1 MNSRVKRPHR
11 RLRGRFPS
19 GIALLIGAALLILA
33 PPADAADP
41 AQSLVSERN
50 ALLLKLLR
58 NEDPRATTAA
68 LRQLY
73 EQRARLLAGAAQSAE
88 QGKKRQAELEL
99 YQKSLDYEAAW
110 YCRLAVDPK
119 APRGDGYQSLDF
131 GRVVRKTE
139 VAIEGPRDNPLA
151 DASVTLFE
159 VAGQSERYVVDGS
172 DNPSFQA
179 AVGDLVA
186 LCRHKQRVRSDLS
199 APWNTVKLT
208 SSKYSGRIA
217 RPPRI
222 VDKAAWNPLHIT
234 DSELRNAILWKRWET
249 PADRLVV
256 ALVRVEKDL
265 GDGRYAML
273 SRYWQD
279 PFVLEVPAGLP
290 RRELLQPGEFVW
302 IIMGKPRFDRD
313 LQKLVLSAV
322 DLELRY
328 LVEP

>member
-1 MNSRVKRPHR
+1 MNSRAQRPR
-11 RLRGRFPS
+11 RRRRGRFPS
-19 GIALLIGAALLILA
+19 GLVLVIGAALLSLA
-33 PPADAADP
+33 PPAEAADP
-41 AQSLVSERN
+41 AQSLVPERN

-68 LRQLY
+68 IRQLY
-73 EQRARLLAGAAQSAE
+73 EQRARLLTSAAQTAE
-88 QGKKRQAELEL
+88 QGKKRQAELEI

-110 YCRLAVDPK
+110 YCRLAVDPR
-119 APRGDGYQSLDF
+119 APRADGHPSLDF

-139 VAIEGPRDNPLA
+139 VAIDGPRDNPLA
-151 DASVTLFE
+151 DSSVTLFE
-159 VAGQSERYVVDGS
+159 VAGQSERYIVDGS

-186 LCRHKQRVRSDLS
+186 LCRHKQRIRSDLA

-208 SSKYSGRIA
+208 SSQYSGRIA

-249 PADRLVV
+249 PPDRLVV

-265 GDGRYAML
+265 GAGRYAML

-279 PFVLEVPAGLP
+279 PFVLEVPVGLP
-290 RRELLQPGEFVW
+290 RRELLQPGEFLW
-302 IIMGKPRFDRD
+302 IILGKPRFDRD
-313 LQKLVLSAV
+313 LQKLVLTAI

>member
-1 MNSRVKRPHR
+1 MNSRAPRPR
-11 RLRGRFPS
+11 CGLAGRFP
-19 GIALLIGAALLILA
+19 GVLAPLVGAALLFLA
-33 PPADAADP
+33 HPADAADP
-41 AQSLVSERN
+41 AQSLVSARN
-50 ALLLKLLR
+50 ALLRKLLR
-58 NEDPRATTAA
+58 GEDPPGTTAA
-68 LRQLY
+68 IRQLY
-73 EQRARLLAGAAQSAE
+73 EQRAHLLARAAQSAE
-88 QGKKRQAELEL
+88 QQQKRQAELEI

-119 APRGDGYQSLDF
+119 QPRGDGYPSLDF

-139 VAIEGPRDNPLA
+139 VAIAGPRDNPLA
-151 DASVTLFE
+151 DAAVTLYE

-186 LCRHKQRVRSDLS
+186 LCRQQQRVRGDL
-199 APWNTVKLT
+199 APPWNTVKLT

-234 DSELRNAILWKRWET
+234 DNELRNAILWKRWET
-249 PADRLVV
+249 PPDRLVL

-273 SRYWQD
+273 SRYFGD
-279 PFVLEVPAGLP
+279 PFILEVPTGLP
-290 RRELLQPGEFVW
+290 RRDLLQPGEFLW
-302 IIMGKPRFDRD
+302 IILGKPRFDRD
-313 LQKLVLSAV
+313 RQKLVLTAI

-328 LVEP
+328 LIEP